1 MKLMMKSR
9 LWIVVSLVL
18 VFAAGA
24 AAGIFA
30 ERSWFS
36 HRPSMRPSGRG
47 PSPSPAPTHDWW
59 SKELGLTESQKTQ
72 MQEIFKKNDIRM
84 NELRTD
90 FYKHLGEI
98 RSEMRKE
105 MDAVLTPE
113 QKAKQDAMIQ
123 KYREARKKDAE
134 RRPPS
139 PGPRPQGK
147 STKESTNEKEIRDR
161 SGDSSDHRWSRPGL
175 FST

>member
-36 HRPSMRPSGRG
+36 HRPSMRPSGHG
-47 PSPSPAPTHDWW
+47 PAPSPAPTHDRW
-59 SKELGLTESQKTQ
+59 SKELGLTEVQKAQ
-72 MQEIFKKNDIRM
+72 IQEIFKKNDVRM

-90 FYKHLGEI
+90 FYKRLEEI

-105 MDAVLTPE
+105 MEAVLTPE

-147 STKESTNEKEIRDR
+147 STKERTNEKETRDR
-161 SGDSSDHRWSRPGL
+161 SGDSSDHRGSHPGL